1 MTGLA
6 CPRLWALLAAV
17 AAAMPL
23 PSAAAGWLQ
32 VIPYSSWDAS
42 AQSSG
47 LTSESFRTVRSQK
60 EWDDLLPQLAVQPSK
75 GDSSHAPAIDFEKFM
90 VLVAALGSRPSGGF
104 SVLIQGAFD
113 NGRTIEVY
121 VLEVR
126 PGPDCTVITAITH
139 PIAIA
144 LIPRSDRPVRFQ
156 IDTADVNCKATRSVA
171 EGLSS
176 NNRWRGP

>member
-23 PSAAAGWLQ
+23 TAADAGWLQ
-32 VIPYSSWDAS
+32 VIPYSSWDTS

-47 LTSESFRTVRSQK
+47 LASESFRTVRSQK

-75 GDSSHAPAIDFEKFM
+75 GDAHAPAIDFERFT
-90 VLVAALGSRPSGGF
+90 VLLAALGSRPSGGF
-104 SVLIQGAFD
+104 SVVIQGAFD
-113 NGRTIEVY
+113 NGRMIEVY
-121 VLEVR
+121 VLEAR
-126 PGPDCTVITAITH
+126 PGPDCTVITMFTH

-171 EGLSS
+171 EGRSS
-176 NNRWRGP
+176 NNRCGGP